1 MFQMNMAQA
10 KRAPGG
16 RPSQP
21 PGAMHSER
29 RVKTAPKW
37 SPTLPSAAAA
47 DAEPDPVIEAHA
59 TLNEA
64 RQLLDT
70 LVLLIDRLARRGRQR

>member
-1 MFQMNMAQA
+1 MAHA

-16 RPSQP
+16 RTSQP
-21 PGAMHSER
+21 PGTLHSEK
-29 RVKTAPKW
+29 RVKVAPKW
-37 SPTLPSAAAA
+37 SPTLPSTPSA
-47 DAEPDPVIEAHA
+47 AEPDPVIEAHA

-70 LVLLIDRLARRGRQR
+70 LVLLIDRLGRSKR